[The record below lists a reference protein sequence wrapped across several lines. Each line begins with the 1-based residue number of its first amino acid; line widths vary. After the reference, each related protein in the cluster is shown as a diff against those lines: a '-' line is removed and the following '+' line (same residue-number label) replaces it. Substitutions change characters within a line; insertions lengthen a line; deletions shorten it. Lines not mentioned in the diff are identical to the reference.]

1 MGKVQNVNI
10 TRLRCPACNALLT
23 IDEEGEITAYVE
35 TEPVEPEPVK
45 TEPVETEPVETE
57 PVEPESKT
65 KPREGTV
72 WNRN

>member
-35 TEPVEPEPVK
+35 TEPVEPDK
-45 TEPVETEPVETE
+45 PVEPDNPVETE
-57 PVEPESKT
+57 PVEPESKI